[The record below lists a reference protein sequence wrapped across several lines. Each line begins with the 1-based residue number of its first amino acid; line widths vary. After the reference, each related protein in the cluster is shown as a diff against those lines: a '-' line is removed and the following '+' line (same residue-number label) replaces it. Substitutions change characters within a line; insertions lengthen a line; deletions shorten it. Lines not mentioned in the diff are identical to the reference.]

1 MMIIVKKKKI
11 FEGKVLSLS
20 LYDGIIEKRNVR
32 REIIEHRGAAA
43 ILAIENDKII
53 LVKQHRFPH
62 GYVLEIPAGTIN
74 KGEKDPKKCAFREL
88 KEETGYEAKKMMP
101 LLKYYPSIGYNTE
114 LIHCYVATGLKKSSD
129 LKLDDDE
136 ILSVV
141 KIDLKKVLKM
151 ILSGKIT
158 DSKTICAVLTYV
170 IKKKILV

>member
-1 MMIIVKKKKI
+1 MTMRKKKI
-11 FEGKVLSLS
+11 FEGRVLSLS
-20 LYDGIIEKRNVR
+20 LYDGIIEKRKVR

-43 ILAIENDKII
+43 ILAMEMDKVI

-62 GYVLEIPAGTIN
+62 GYVLEIPAGTMN

-88 KEETGYEAKKMMP
+88 KEETGYKAKKMIP

-141 KIDLKKVLKM
+141 KVDLKKVLRM
-151 ILSGKIT
+151 VLTGKIT
-158 DSKTICAVLTYV
+158 DSKTICAVLTYA
-170 IKKKILV
+170 IKKKLV